1 MLDMGFVHKMRG
13 LVLLMAAVSIFAASV
28 SACACPTH
36 SHAAKPKP
44 EKTSCHS
51 HSDQAAPESS
61 ESLAADGTCS
71 CSDAIESLA
80 ITPKPEKQTSL
91 LDRAA
96 ENSATAIRLDD
107 PRFRSVELIEHPPP
121 ELSSYNRLRFANLPS
136 RAPPRLLS

>member
-1 MLDMGFVHKMRG
+1 MGFVHKMRG

-51 HSDQAAPESS
+51 HADQDASAS
-61 ESLAADGTCS
+61 EDSLAADGTCS
-71 CSDAIESLA
+71 CGDAVESLA
-80 ITPKPEKQTSL
+80 ITPKPEKQFSP
-91 LDRAA
+91 LDRAV
-96 ENSATAIRLDD
+96 ETGKSIFRLGE
-107 PRFRSVELIEHPPP
+107 PRFRPTGVIEHPPP
-121 ELSSYNRLRFANLPS
+121 ELSCYDRLRFANLPS